1 MNKITTLAVTIGD
14 PAGIGAEIAV
24 KAFFGNHT
32 YTAKPILIC
41 DADVL
46 LAAADICGIKADYPV
61 VSSFSELET
70 CLRDSNDPSPVIY
83 NCSVIDDNKISYGE
97 VRANYG
103 KAAFTYIETA
113 VHLINKGFASALV
126 TGPINKESLQAANVP
141 YIGHTEILGGL
152 TNSANPLTMF
162 ETLGMR
168 IFFLSRHVSLRKA
181 CDLITEK
188 AVYEHIHKCINALKV
203 LGDTSGKPLAV
214 AGLNPHSGEH
224 GLFGDEEE
232 TAIRPAVERAAADGY
247 GVTGPI
253 GADSVFHQAK
263 IGIYCAVLSL
273 YHDQGHIAAK
283 TLDFERT
290 ISVTLELPF
299 LRTSVDHGTA
309 FDIAGTGAASEIS
322 MVEAFR
328 IAEKYTPFYVK
339 RQVGK

>member
-1 MNKITTLAVTIGD
+1 MKKIPAIAVTIGD

-24 KAFFGNHT
+24 KAFFGDYS
-32 YTAKPILIC
+32 YTVKPILIC
-41 DADVL
+41 DSTVL
-46 LAAADICGIKADYPV
+46 LAAADICGITCDSPV
-61 VSSFSELET
+61 VSSLSELET
-70 CLRDSNDPSPVIY
+70 CLMNNQDSLPVIY
-83 NCSVIDDNKISYGE
+83 NCSAVDDNAVCYGE
-97 VRANYG
+97 VHAHYG
-103 KAAFTYIETA
+103 KAAYTYIETA
-113 VHLINKGFASALV
+113 VNLINKGYASAVV
-126 TGPINKESLQAANVP
+126 TGPINKESLQAAGVP

-152 TNSANPLTMF
+152 TNVANPLTMF

-168 IFFLSRHVSLRKA
+168 VFFLSRHVSLRKA
-181 CDLITEK
+181 CDLVTEK
-188 AVYEHIHKCINALKV
+188 SVYEHIDKCSKALQI

-232 TAIRPAVERAAADGY
+232 TAVRPAVERASADGY
-247 GVTGPI
+247 SVAGPI

-263 IGIYCAVLSL
+263 IGIYSAVLSL

-290 ISVTLELPF
+290 VSVTLELPF

-322 MVEAFR
+322 MVEAFQ
-328 IAEKYTPFYVK
+328 IAEKYAPFYARK
-339 RQVGK
+339 